1 MKSGLLL
8 EKYFTISQSA
18 GYRPMRIRGIQM
30 NSAFKP
36 IIKIAVAAAIAGV
49 VVFATTLAPR
59 ANSLVGRGAQPQT
72 SIKGDRLTLA
82 LKGAACST
90 HGWPDFERSCEFDLR
105 SSANEGQKVR
115 IISLR

>member
-1 MKSGLLL
+1 
-8 EKYFTISQSA
+8 
-18 GYRPMRIRGIQM
+18 MRIRGIQM

-59 ANSLVGRGAQPQT
+59 ANSLVGIQPQT

-90 HGWPDFERSCEFDLR
+90 HGWPDFERSCQFDLR

>member
-1 MKSGLLL
+1 
-8 EKYFTISQSA
+8 
-18 GYRPMRIRGIQM
+18 M

-59 ANSLVGRGAQPQT
+59 ANSLVGTGAQPQT

-82 LKGAACST
+82 LKGAACYCRRNCDLDDRFEGTVHLNTSDA
-90 HGWPDFERSCEFDLR
+90 HGR
-105 SSANEGQKVR
+105 
-115 IISLR
+115 

>member
-1 MKSGLLL
+1 
-8 EKYFTISQSA
+8 
-18 GYRPMRIRGIQM
+18 MRIRGIQM

-59 ANSLVGRGAQPQT
+59 ANSLGDAGAQPQT

-90 HGWPDFERSCEFDLR
+90 HGWPDFERSCQFDLR
-105 SSANEGQKVR
+105 TSANEGQKVR

>member
-1 MKSGLLL
+1 
-8 EKYFTISQSA
+8 
-18 GYRPMRIRGIQM
+18 MRIRGIQM

-59 ANSLVGRGAQPQT
+59 ANSLVGMGAQPQT
-72 SIKGDRLTLA
+72 SIKGDRLMLA

-90 HGWPDFERSCEFDLR
+90 HGWPDFERSCQFDLR
-105 SSANEGQKVR
+105 TSANEGQKVR